1 MTEKVTY
8 NSLLEDDEFLN
19 NAWNALQAQGINVS
33 NERKDILDRFLT
45 NKRYFDTNIAS
56 TFVIGDNVK
65 DMSEANKQSYAW
77 APVPYDFFFT
87 LFIYARNNRDAS
99 MIVEQI
105 LPFFQLLSKVLLDDL
120 YLIMLHV
127 Y

>member
-45 NKRYFDTNIAS
+45 NKRYFDTNILS
-56 TFVIGDNVK
+56 TYNTGQ
-65 DMSEANKQSYAW
+65 DM
-77 APVPYDFFFT
+77 
-87 LFIYARNNRDAS
+87 
-99 MIVEQI
+99 
-105 LPFFQLLSKVLLDDL
+105 
-120 YLIMLHV
+120 
-127 Y
+127 